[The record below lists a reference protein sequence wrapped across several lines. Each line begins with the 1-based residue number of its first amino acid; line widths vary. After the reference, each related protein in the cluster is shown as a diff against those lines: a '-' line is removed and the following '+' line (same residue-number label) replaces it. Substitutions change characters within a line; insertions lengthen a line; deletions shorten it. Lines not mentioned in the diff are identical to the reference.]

1 MRNFYKD
8 MYLNT
13 YLCKGFIQMYVNS
26 NADYFGIVGGNFNYT
41 TSAGMWYLYLYYSL
55 TDSDYHV
62 GCSASLYPHMDIK

>member
-26 NADYFGIVGGNFNYT
+26 NADYFGIVGGNYNNT
-41 TSAGMWYLYLYYSL
+41 TNAGMWNLNLNNSL
-55 TDSDYHV
+55 TSSNNNI
-62 GCSASLYPHMDIK
+62 GCSDS

>member
-26 NADYFGIVGGNFNYT
+26 NADYFGIVGGNHNNT
-41 TSAGMWYLYLYYSL
+41 TNAGMWNLNLNNSL
-55 TDSDYHV
+55 TNSNNNI
-62 GCSASLYPHMDIK
+62 GCSDS

>member
-26 NADYFGIVGGNFNYT
+26 GADYFGIVGGNYNNT
-41 TSAGMWYLYLYYSL
+41 TNAGMWNLNLNNSL
-55 TDSDYHV
+55 TNSNNNI
-62 GCSASLYPHMDIK
+62 GCSDS